1 MLHSSATGRRSL
13 QLATA
18 GAGCSAWHYNHNR
31 DFGADH
37 PRWSCACGSPSP
49 SRPHLLWNCP
59 HRWAPQCPVTPP
71 VNTAEERLL
80 AKAVP
85 RLPPAP
91 PAVDPQGLLED
102 VSEAMQAALQL
113 SGPMCVATD
122 GASKDLVGAYS
133 IVVQRPNDQHATGD
147 ASEDQS
153 PYRMELMGI
162 CVALQAAVHAI
173 DRLASRGVAR
183 CCHNMYLIVDC
194 RSAIQAID
202 GTAPSDYQHLLSRA
216 REHGQALCVCVWPCC
231 GLCVDSFTRQ
241 STVLAPRDCPGPGLS
256 PCSQPCRRP
265 GGWGFDG

>member
-1 MLHSSATGRRSL
+1 M
-13 QLATA
+13 
-18 GAGCSAWHYNHNR
+18 
-31 DFGADH
+31 
-37 PRWSCACGSPSP
+37 
-49 SRPHLLWNCP
+49 
-59 HRWAPQCPVTPP
+59 
-71 VNTAEERLL
+71 

-85 RLPPAP
+85 CLPPAP